1 MKKIIVVV
9 SSIIIVFAA
18 YNIAINQEEET
29 PPVFYQFDFETIDRD
44 FWLVGQWETYK
55 EAYDLANM
63 NEGVL
68 TLNSENSVY
77 LLSKPIPVIYGDV
90 VTIKRRIKISHND
103 IYFAGGLAM
112 YQTDA
117 EDMIPN
123 RTDGSW
129 MTSLGDGVTLI
140 EYSYDLSPSQ
150 NRPGKDVVR
159 FLAADWEY
167 NDNYKLI
174 NPIYDEWI
182 DETLVYDTRVNQIT
196 YALNGTSYVLNSY
209 KLDRTNIRFLMHAY
223 GEGAGNQIQIDDVSI
238 LVENKATKRL
248 NR

>member
-1 MKKIIVVV
+1 MKKILIVV
-9 SSIIIVFAA
+9 SSIIIVLVA

-29 PPVFYQFDFETIDRD
+29 PPVLYQFDFETIDRE

-55 EAYDLANM
+55 ESYDLADIAD
-63 NEGVL
+63 GVL

-77 LLSKPIPVIYGDV
+77 LLSKPIPVVYGDV
-90 VTIKRRIKISHND
+90 ITIKRRINISHND
-103 IYFAGGLAM
+103 AYFAGGLAM
-112 YQTDA
+112 YQTDS
-117 EDMIPN
+117 EDMVPN

-129 MTSLGDGVTLI
+129 MTSLGDGVTLV
-140 EYSYDLSPSQ
+140 EYSYDLSPNQ
-150 NRPGKDVVR
+150 NRPGKDIIR

-174 NPIYDEWI
+174 SPIYDEWV
-182 DETLVYDTRVNQIT
+182 DEKLVYDTRVNQIT
-196 YALNGTSYVLNSY
+196 YTLNGTSYVLNSY

-223 GEGAGNQIQIDDVSI
+223 GEGPGNQIEIDDVSI